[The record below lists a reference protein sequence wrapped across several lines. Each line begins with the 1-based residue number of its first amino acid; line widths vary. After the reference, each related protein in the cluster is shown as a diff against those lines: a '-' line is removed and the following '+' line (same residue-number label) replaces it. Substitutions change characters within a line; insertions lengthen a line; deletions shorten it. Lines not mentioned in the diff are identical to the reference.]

1 MERYVAI
8 RLRGADIDKGFY
20 LRVTNET
27 DRFLSGIEVNDKA
40 DEVMPRGKCTERLR
54 VIDQSPEGSRPTLCS
69 ARPGS
74 GSRSHLFHSCYI
86 DHKETDHEPP

>member
-1 MERYVAI
+1 VERYVAI

-54 VIDQSPEGSRPTLCS
+54 VIDQSEIRIQYAVKLSNHYGTFEPVE
-69 ARPGS
+69 
-74 GSRSHLFHSCYI
+74 YI
-86 DHKETDHEPP
+86 TPDCGL